1 MNMRR
6 YFIVSLVLAILA
18 VGLDMAARL
27 QYSRGG
33 RVIALS
39 ALLPTGERVA
49 AKLEAQ
55 KYRSRGTFVSLVGL
69 ALALASLVFVIG
81 SLRKGEPAWRSA
93 IYALL
98 IFYVLLQFSLT

>member
-18 VGLDMAARL
+18 VGLDMAAML

-33 RVIALS
+33 RVIVPS

-55 KYRSRGTFVSLVGL
+55 KYRSRRTFVSLVGL

-81 SLRKGEPAWRSA
+81 SSRKGKPAWRSA
-93 IYALL
+93 TYVQL

>member
-18 VGLDMAARL
+18 VGLDMAAML
-27 QYSRGG
+27 PYSRGG
-33 RVIALS
+33 REIVPS
-39 ALLPTGERVA
+39 AFLPTGERVT

-93 IYALL
+93 TYALL
-98 IFYVLLQFSLT
+98 IFMYYCSFP